1 MKYYLPLYFGH
12 KIFHFEEDKTSKYRV
27 VSINEIVSPAP
38 SYLKI
43 FAKTYFFSYTDL
55 FLSYTLQRAD
65 NDDQSNVT
73 SATFRLS
80 GKCKKRR
87 LSHGTKTK
95 MDCFNIKKNSSNIK
109 KERLKPPEC
118 IAFGKK
124 ADTTRHLRF
133 IGFSRK
139 NLPAYCA
146 VGYVEN
152 FPRIFLRNKTLTRK
166 ICSGAMYQEFSCFQ
180 ENRAGTETVRAYEL
194 MEFFPLVIIY
204 HSTTRFPT
212 FSTSF
217 PTPQT
222 PSISCCNVGGISLFG
237 K

>member
-43 FAKTYFFSYTDL
+43 FAKAYFFSYTDL

-80 GKCKKRR
+80 GKCEKRR

-109 KERLKPPEC
+109 KN
-118 IAFGKK
+118 A
-124 ADTTRHLRF
+124 
-133 IGFSRK
+133 
-139 NLPAYCA
+139 
-146 VGYVEN
+146 
-152 FPRIFLRNKTLTRK
+152 
-166 ICSGAMYQEFSCFQ
+166 
-180 ENRAGTETVRAYEL
+180 
-194 MEFFPLVIIY
+194 
-204 HSTTRFPT
+204 
-212 FSTSF
+212 
-217 PTPQT
+217 
-222 PSISCCNVGGISLFG
+222 
-237 K
+237 